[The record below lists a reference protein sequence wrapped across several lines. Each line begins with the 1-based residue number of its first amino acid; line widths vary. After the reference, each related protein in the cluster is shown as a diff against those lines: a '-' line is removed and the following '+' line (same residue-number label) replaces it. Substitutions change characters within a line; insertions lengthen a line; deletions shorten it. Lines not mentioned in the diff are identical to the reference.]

1 MKLEL
6 LNSIE
11 PLASDAGLVAELL
24 EASDRSGGVPR
35 QLVFGVR
42 NLRGQIY
49 RRITTESLE
58 EAVAIAAFFERQG
71 FDSEGAGGSPGTPEG
86 YDGVFSLT

>member
-6 LNSIE
+6 VDSIE

-24 EASDRSGGVPR
+24 GAANRSGGVPR

-49 RRITTESLE
+49 RRITTENLDE
-58 EAVAIAAFFERQG
+58 VMAIAAFFERQG
-71 FDSEGAGGSPGTPEG
+71 FDREGASSPGTPEG